1 MRYEQSQDRKR
12 PYRMSPKLFLVTLLC
27 LLTGAI
33 GCNASQ
39 GATSGAV
46 RVAAVGDSITF
57 GGGRDDAYPAQL
69 AKLLGDRYNVAN
81 FGVPGATALNRGD
94 FPYVQQPAYRAAR
107 AYAPDIVIV
116 MLGTNDTKA
125 HNWPHRGTFSAD
137 LTRLVS
143 AFRDLPTRP
152 QILLTLPPP
161 VFQRDTPNIDGG
173 RLQALLP
180 MIRTVAAQ
188 LHAPLL
194 DLQRAFADKP
204 SLLPDHIH
212 PNAEGNALIAR
223 EVRDAL
229 VRELGMSHRR

>member
-1 MRYEQSQDRKR
+1 MI
-12 PYRMSPKLFLVTLLC
+12 PKLFVVTLLC
-27 LLTGAI
+27 LLAVAI

-39 GATSGAV
+39 RTTGGGV

-69 AKLLGDRYNVAN
+69 AKLLGHPYDVAN
-81 FGVPGATALNRGD
+81 FGVPGATAMKRGD
-94 FPYVQQPAYRAAR
+94 CPYVEQPAYRAAR
-107 AYAPDIVIV
+107 AYAPDIVII

-125 HNWPHRGTFSAD
+125 HNWPHRSTFGAD
-137 LTRLVS
+137 LTRLVG
-143 AFRDLPTRP
+143 AFRELPTRP
-152 QILLTLPPP
+152 QILLMLPPP

-180 MIRTVAAQ
+180 MMRAVAAQ
-188 LHAPLL
+188 VHAPVL
-194 DLQRAFADKP
+194 DLQRAFADMP

-212 PNAEGNALIAR
+212 PNAQGNALIAR

-229 VRELGMSHRR
+229 VRELGVAHTTMTSRR